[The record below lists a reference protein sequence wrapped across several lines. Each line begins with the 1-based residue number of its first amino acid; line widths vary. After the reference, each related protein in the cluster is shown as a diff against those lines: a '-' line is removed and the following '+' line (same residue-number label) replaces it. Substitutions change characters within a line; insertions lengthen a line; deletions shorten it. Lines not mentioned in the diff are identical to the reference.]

1 MPSPSRIIAGALTIA
16 TAASVA
22 VAIGA
27 APPPSAAPRGLA
39 EAGAWHESEQQPR
52 ITNGKIDPQNTSR
65 PLAESFRSLVAAQ
78 GDIGWIGYTV
88 PIVDGE
94 RVMCCFGGDT
104 TFVDGTV
111 VVGQAS
117 SSDSRSCCRACRL
130 EPAADGTSMARR
142 APGAAQNASGVV
154 QLERSDRFVVLF
166 RIVAKEVERVR
177 VFSEDC
183 ELDAGGRTIAWLQNV
198 RTADSIALLES
209 LVTAEGAPDR
219 RAGRVSDGAV
229 TAIALHAD
237 AAADGSLERL
247 VAASQPES
255 LRRKVTFWL
264 GNARGAR
271 GLATLKRVLSSDPSV
286 EVQKSAVFGVSQSRQ
301 PGAFDDL
308 ASLVTSHDTPR
319 IRSEA
324 VFWIAQR
331 DDARAAKV
339 VLQALEKDPST
350 EVRKK
355 AVFALSQ
362 LREGG
367 VDALIRVARTGPDAA
382 TRGEAVFWLG
392 QKAGRQ
398 ASDAI
403 VERID
408 QDPETE
414 VKKRAVFSLSQL
426 PKDEGVPLLINV
438 ARTNRNPEVRKQAM
452 FWLGQ
457 SRDPRAIDFFA
468 EILKK

>member
-1 MPSPSRIIAGALTIA
+1 MLSPSRIITAALTIA

-22 VAIGA
+22 ATF
-27 APPPSAAPRGLA
+27 AAPR
-39 EAGAWHESEQQPR
+39 QPR
-52 ITNGKIDPQNTSR
+52 ITNGKIDPQNASG
-65 PLAESFRSLVAAQ
+65 PLAQTVRAAVAAQ
-78 GDIGWIGYTV
+78 GDVGWIGYTV
-88 PIVDGE
+88 PVVDSE

-111 VVGQAS
+111 VIGTTA
-117 SSDSRSCCRACRL
+117 DSRTCCRACRL

-142 APGAAQNASGVV
+142 APAGVKSASGVV
-154 QLERSDRFVVLF
+154 QLERSDRFVVLL
-166 RIVAKEVERVR
+166 RVVAREVERVR

-183 ELDAGGRTIAWLQNV
+183 ELDAGGRTITWLQNV
-198 RTADSIALLES
+198 RPADSVALLES
-209 LVTAEGAPDR
+209 LATAE
-219 RAGRVSDGAV
+219 RAGTRVLDGAI

-237 AAADGSLERL
+237 PAADTTLERL
-247 VAASQPES
+247 VAVSQPEPQ
-255 LRRKVTFWL
+255 RRKVTFWL

-271 GLATLKRVLSSDPSV
+271 GLAALKRVLADDPSV
-286 EVQKSAVFGVSQSRQ
+286 EVQKSAVFGVSQSRE
-301 PGAFDDL
+301 PGAFDAM
-308 ASLVTSHDTPR
+308 ASLVADHGSAR

-331 DDARAAKV
+331 EDARAAKV

-355 AVFALSQ
+355 AVFALAQ
-362 LREGG
+362 LKDGG
-367 VDALIRVARTGPDAA
+367 IDALIRVARTGPDPA

-392 QKAGRQ
+392 QKAGQQ
-398 ASDAI
+398 ASAAI

-414 VKKRAVFSLSQL
+414 VKKRAVFSLSQM
-426 PKDEGVPLLINV
+426 PKDEGIPLLINV
-438 ARTNRNPEVRKQAM
+438 ARTNKNPEVRKQAM

>member
-1 MPSPSRIIAGALTIA
+1 MPSRSRIIAGVLTIA

-22 VAIGA
+22 VTIATEG
-27 APPPSAAPRGLA
+27 RA
-39 EAGAWHESEQQPR
+39 EAREGGQQPR
-52 ITNGKIDPQNTSR
+52 ISNGKIDPQNASG
-65 PLAESFRSLVAAQ
+65 PLAQAFRALVAAQ
-78 GDIGWIGYTV
+78 GDVGWIGYSV

-104 TFVDGTV
+104 TFINGTV
-111 VVGQAS
+111 VT
-117 SSDSRSCCRACRL
+117 SDSRACCRACRL

-142 APGAAQNASGVV
+142 APGAAQSASGVV

-166 RIVAKEVERVR
+166 RIAAREIERVR

-183 ELDAGGRTIAWLQNV
+183 ELDAGGRTITWLQNV

-209 LVTAEGAPDR
+209 VATADR
-219 RAGRVSDGAV
+219 RTDRVADGAIS
-229 TAIALHAD
+229 AIALHAD
-237 AAADGSLERL
+237 AAADASLERL
-247 VAASQPES
+247 VAVSQPES
-255 LRRKVTFWL
+255 QRRKVTFWL
-264 GNARGAR
+264 GNTRGAR
-271 GLATLKRVLSSDPSV
+271 GLATLKRVLADDPSV
-286 EVQKSAVFGVSQSRQ
+286 EVQKSAMFGVSQSRES
-301 PGAFDDL
+301 GAFDTL
-308 ASLVTSHDTPR
+308 AALATDHAHTR

-339 VLQALEKDPST
+339 VLQVLEKDAAA

-362 LREGG
+362 LKEGG

-392 QKAGRQ
+392 QKAGQR
-398 ASDAI
+398 ASAAI

-426 PKDEGVPLLINV
+426 PKDEGIPLLINI
-438 ARTNRNPEVRKQAM
+438 ARTNKNAEVRKQAM

-457 SRDPRAIDFFA
+457 SRDSRAIDFFA